1 MQKSCY
7 LDGFLGE
14 IHNEANV
21 ESDIM
26 ELYQLRTFKM
36 VAEEGHLTRAAK
48 RLHASQP
55 AVSAHIKSLEEELGI
70 SLFLRTPKGMI
81 LTADGRTLK
90 EHADKALAVVH
101 EMESEAKSLR
111 KTLNGTLRIGIN
123 AEPGSLRIPQLFSII
138 QQQYPNIHLHLL
150 QSMTGEVVDKL
161 EDGLLDAGFM
171 YGHSSSSR
179 IYTIPLQQQRLVVA
193 GPIAWKDR
201 LSKAKAG
208 DLGRFPWIMT
218 PEDCPFQTITLEF
231 FQRHKLQPAQ
241 VAVIDQETII
251 RTMIK
256 AEVGLSLLLA
266 EDVVKDRE
274 NLAVW
279 RKEDLSLQLSIACLG
294 NRKDEP
300 MLQTLFSLLTG
311 VMEQEQF

>member
-1 MQKSCY
+1 
-7 LDGFLGE
+7 
-14 IHNEANV
+14 
-21 ESDIM
+21 M

-55 AVSAHIKSLEEELGI
+55 AVSAHIKNLEEELGI

-81 LTADGRTLK
+81 LTADGRKLK
-90 EHADKALAVVH
+90 EHADKALAVVQ
-101 EMESEAKSLR
+101 EMEIEAKSLR

-123 AEPGSLRIPQLFSII
+123 AEPDSLRIPELFSVIKL
-138 QQQYPNIHLHLL
+138 QYPNIRLHLL
-150 QSMTGEVVDKL
+150 QSMTGEVLNKL

-171 YGHSSSSR
+171 YGESTSSR
-179 IYTIPLQQQRLVVA
+179 IFTIPLQKQRLVVA

-208 DLGRFPWIMT
+208 ELGQYPWIMT
-218 PEDCPFQTITLEF
+218 PDDCPFQFITLDF
-231 FQRHKLQPAQ
+231 FKRHNLQPAQ

-256 AEVGLSLLLA
+256 AEVGLSLLLE
-266 EDVVKDRE
+266 EDVAKDGDK
-274 NLAVW
+274 LAVW
-279 RKEDLSLQLSIACLG
+279 KKEQLFMQVSIACLD
-294 NRKDEP
+294 NRKEEP
-300 MLQTLFSLLTG
+300 MLQTLFSLLSCIWDQ
-311 VMEQEQF
+311 VKF